1 MKKITKTIAKKKAWV
16 AFSKYIRMSYGYQI
30 NNETFGTQFV
40 DCYTCGKRGLVKEL
54 QTGHAIGGR
63 NNSILFNEDL
73 VRPQCVGC
81 NVFGRGKYAIF
92 TRKLIDELGLQRYDE
107 LVTESQKVVQ
117 YKIND
122 YLEIAQKYRDKL
134 ALIENEN

>member
-1 MKKITKTIAKKKAWV
+1 MASKTKSYYKKKAWE
-16 AFSKYIRMSYGYQI
+16 AFSKYIRQRHSTVFQ
-30 NNETFGTQFV
+30 EAE
-40 DCYTCGKRGLVKEL
+40 CYTCGKWVSTKAI

-63 NNSILFNEDL
+63 NNAILFNEDL

-92 TRKLIDELGLQRYDE
+92 TRKLIDELGLEKYDE

-117 YKIND
+117 YKSQD
-122 YLEIAQKYRDKL
+122 YIDIEKKYKDKL
-134 ALIENEN
+134 LNL